1 VGDAVV
7 GGELARR
14 LPGEAG
20 DPDLRQLCLWPRSI
34 DGPGSCDEARSA
46 LVEMHGPKYP
56 DAKRH
61 GKVVWEVA
69 RKTIIVSD
77 LTGKE
82 IEAREAAKVT
92 ITYADARR
100 GQVVLDVNAD
110 EVEEL
115 ASKGTRQ
122 ARRGRRPKAVS

>member
-1 VGDAVV
+1 
-7 GGELARR
+7 
-14 LPGEAG
+14 
-20 DPDLRQLCLWPRSI
+20 
-34 DGPGSCDEARSA
+34 
-46 LVEMHGPKYP
+46 M
-56 DAKRH
+56 
-61 GKVVWEVA
+61 WEVA

-82 IEAREAAKVT
+82 IEAKDAAKVT

-122 ARRGRRPKAVS
+122 ARRGRRPKPVS